1 MCPRCFSLERHRL
14 LYAYMK
20 QESDLFNR
28 RARVLHFAPE
38 RCLGRRLAHFH
49 GDGYVSADLMVH
61 FLPGLE
67 MRPTVVMSVTDIHFP
82 DNYFDYVI
90 CNHVLEHVPDDR
102 SAMREIRRVLKPG
115 GMAVLMV
122 PLDMFNSEIVEEP
135 NLSRDER
142 RRRFGSPDHV
152 RMYGVEGYRKRLRE
166 AGLAAEIFPYSRG
179 IRKENRVTIGEQIVV
194 AQHTSLPS

>member
-1 MCPRCFSLERHRL
+1 
-14 LYAYMK
+14 MK

-67 MRPTVVMSVTDIHFP
+67 MRPTVVMSVTDIRFP